1 MNELNVEE
9 YFSKMILNLDNNV
22 YENVFLDFFILL

>member
-1 MNELNVEE
+1 MNLIVEE

-22 YENVFLDFFILL
+22 YVNVFLDFFMLL

>member
-9 YFSKMILNLDNNV
+9 HFSKMTLNSDNNV
-22 YENVFLDFFILL
+22 YENASLDLFILL